1 MWTRREWT
9 LAAVCAAASSACR
22 RSGPLRLRE
31 VHLNVELDA
40 FSGRPNPRWELSAE
54 QASEYRTRFGSLGP
68 AASPSTG
75 GDGLGYRGFI
85 VRANGEEA
93 RFYRGI
99 AVVNQSGRQE
109 VFADPSRALEHWL
122 LETARPHVDAA
133 VMTYIAGEL
142 K

>member
-1 MWTRREWT
+1 M
-9 LAAVCAAASSACR
+9 
-22 RSGPLRLRE
+22 
-31 VHLNVELDA
+31 NVELDA

-54 QASEYRTRFGSLGP
+54 QASEYQTRFGALRP

-99 AVVNQSGRQE
+99 AVVHHSGRQE

-122 LETARPHVDAA
+122 LETARHHVDAA
-133 VMTYIAGEL
+133 VITYIAGEL